1 MSKETKNT
9 KSNREEKIIASGRP
23 SPIGIHYTVGNKMR
37 QTVCENIMVPEG
49 QFGQTVCLI
58 LFPPVYML

>member
-1 MSKETKNT
+1 MKKLV
-9 KSNREEKIIASGRP
+9 RWKIDKDNKAYSTLG
-23 SPIGIHYTVGNKMR
+23 GNKMR

-58 LFPPVYML
+58 LFPPVYRLSMK